1 MIISSL
7 QNVVFSHFI
16 SGKAVTSKCYAKH
29 VSWKVFKNSLK
40 RWRSAFPIM
49 LQPLLLTGYSQGT
62 WREFKQHLGTQK
74 TVKDHSN
81 STETAF
87 KGDSNTTQRKRRQSK
102 KTQRNVEGYS
112 KVSRRA
118 HKGHKKDTWA
128 LKALKHLGT
137 RSTQGTLFSRLLSFQ
152 LNRTSETAGG
162 RNYFHAK
169 NLSKNFC

>member
-16 SGKAVTSKCYAKH
+16 SGKAVTSKCYAKY

-40 RWRSAFPIM
+40 RWRSTFPIM
-49 LQPLLLTGYSQGT
+49 LQPLLLAGCSQGT
-62 WREFKQHLGTQK
+62 WREFRQHLSTQK
-74 TVKDHSN
+74 KVEEHSD

-87 KGDSNTTQRKRRQSK
+87 KGDSNTTRRKRRQSK
-102 KTQRNVEGYS
+102 KTQGNVEGYS
-112 KVSRRA
+112 KVSKRA

-128 LKALKHLGT
+128 LKARKHLGT

-152 LNRTSETAGG
+152 LNRTNETAGEITFMP
-162 RNYFHAK
+162 RI
-169 NLSKNFC
+169 